1 MKHMPWVERRF
12 AFDVPASLF
21 PSLLERL
28 RGTPARVEERVRG
41 LAPEMLRR
49 RDGEAWS
56 IQEILGHLIQVEV
69 LWHGR
74 LDDYESG
81 REVLRAADMEKRR
94 TFDADYNSRDVKAI
108 LAGFR
113 ASRMQ
118 LVERLSALDEAG
130 VERTARHPRLD
141 VPMRVIDMVVFA
153 AEHDDHHLARITEL
167 IRTFEQG

>member
-12 AFDVPASLF
+12 AFGVPASLF

-94 TFDADYNSRDVKAI
+94 TVDADYNRRDVKAI

-113 ASRMQ
+113 ASRIQ

>member
-1 MKHMPWVERRF
+1 MKRMPWVDRRF
-12 AFDVPASLF
+12 AFDAPAPIF

-41 LAPEMLRR
+41 LAPETLRR

-56 IQEILGHLIQVEV
+56 IQEILGHLVQVET

-94 TFDADYNSRDVKAI
+94 TFDADYNNRDVEEI
-108 LAGFR
+108 LANFR
-113 ASRMQ
+113 GSRMR
-118 LVERLSALDEAG
+118 LVERLAELDEAG

-167 IRTFEQG
+167 IRAFEQG

>member
-1 MKHMPWVERRF
+1 MKSMPWIDRRF
-12 AFDVPASLF
+12 AFDLPAALF

-28 RGTPARVEERVRG
+28 RGTPARAEERVRD
-41 LAPEMLRR
+41 LAPETLRR
-49 RDGEAWS
+49 RDGDTWS

-81 REVLRAADMEKRR
+81 RAVLRAADMEKRR
-94 TFDADYNSRDVKAI
+94 TVDADYNRRDVKGI

-118 LVERLSALDEAG
+118 LVERLARLDEAG